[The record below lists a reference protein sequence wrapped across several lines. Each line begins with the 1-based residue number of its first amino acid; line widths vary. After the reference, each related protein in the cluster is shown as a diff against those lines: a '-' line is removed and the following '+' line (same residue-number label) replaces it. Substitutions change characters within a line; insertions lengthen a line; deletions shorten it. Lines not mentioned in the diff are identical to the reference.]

1 MSRQKKTGTSY
12 LNALL
17 LLLLMMTLF
26 NIGGMGLVMIFLT
39 VGIGFGAIYL
49 SGASLSGIFRKRIN
63 VKSLEELMRMN
74 PYQFEKVVGDYYRE
88 CGYVVHQTKRTNDG
102 GKDLVMYKG
111 GQTYFVEVKRYG
123 KSHPV
128 DRPLIQK
135 LVGACHPNNAKG
147 IFVTTSRFTQG
158 AINEANRS
166 GVQLIDGNQFI
177 KMLRSS
183 I

>member
-1 MSRQKKTGTSY
+1 MSRRKKTGTGY
-12 LNALL
+12 LNAIL
-17 LLLLMMTLF
+17 LLLLMMVLYK
-26 NIGGMGLVMIFLT
+26 IGGITLLMILFT

-49 SGASLSGIFRKRIN
+49 SGESLSGIFRKRIN

-88 CGYVVHQTKRTNDG
+88 CGYVVHQTKRSNDG

-135 LVGACHPNNAKG
+135 LVGACHPDSAKG
-147 IFVTTSRFTQG
+147 IFVTTSRFAQG